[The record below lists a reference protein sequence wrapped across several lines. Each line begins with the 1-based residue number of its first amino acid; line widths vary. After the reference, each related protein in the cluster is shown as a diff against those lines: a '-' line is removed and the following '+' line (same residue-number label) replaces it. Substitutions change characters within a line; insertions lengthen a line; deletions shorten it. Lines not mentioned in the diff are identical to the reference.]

1 MLRVSRSLLLISLSR
16 ALFGSLAAAS
26 AQMSHQHHA
35 PKPDCAEA
43 TLRCATKA
51 TPTFAPDGSLWLA
64 FMAAGRVLVA
74 RSADLAQSFT
84 TPVALNQEPLDLDW
98 GPDARPKIAIDRD
111 GRMFAAFARFKNKS
125 FDGEVLYTH
134 SVDAGRSFTPPR
146 PITKNPESQRFEAL
160 ALDAD
165 GSLFT
170 AWLDKRNRAAA
181 KAAKGN
187 YIGAALAFAWA
198 SNGGED
204 ISEARIAHDNTCE
217 CCRLA
222 IAFAAPGRPVIVFR
236 NVFEPNVRDHA
247 VITFANANT
256 PGPVYRVSTDDWRTD
271 ACPHHGPALAV
282 SQNGSYHVAWFTNGL
297 ARKGVFYARSLDGG
311 RSFSAPLPIGRAER
325 APAHP
330 FLLAVNE
337 ALWLTWKE
345 FDGEKTSV
353 WGMVSR
359 DDGMT
364 WSQPK
369 RLAEAGDTS
378 DQALLL
384 SNGSDVFLS
393 WLSKAEGYRLIAL
406 GGAR

>member
-1 MLRVSRSLLLISLSR
+1 MLRASRSLLVIGLSG
-16 ALFGSLAAAS
+16 ALFASLAAAT

-35 PKPDCAEA
+35 VKPDCAEP

-64 FMAAGRVLVA
+64 FTAAGRVLVA
-74 RSADLAQSFT
+74 HSADLAQSFT
-84 TPVALNQEPLDLDW
+84 TPVVLNQEALDLDW

-111 GRMFAAFARFKNKS
+111 GRVFAAFARFKNKN
-125 FDGEVLYTH
+125 FDGQVLYTH
-134 SVDAGRSFTPPR
+134 SVDAGQSFTLPR

-160 ALDAD
+160 ALDAN

-181 KAAKGN
+181 KAAKES
-187 YIGAALAFAWA
+187 YVGAALAFAWA

-204 ISEARIAHDNTCE
+204 ISEARIAHDHTCE

-222 IAFAAPGRPVIVFR
+222 IAFAAPGRPVIAFR

-247 VITFANANT
+247 VITFADPNT
-256 PGPVYRVSTDDWRTD
+256 PGPVNRVSTDDWRTD

-282 SQNGSYHVAWFTNGL
+282 SPGGSYHVAWFTNGL
-297 ARKGVFYARSLDGG
+297 ARKGLFYARSLDGG
-311 RSFSAPLPIGRAER
+311 RSFSNPMPIGRAER
-325 APAHP
+325 APSHP
-330 FLLAVNE
+330 YLLAVNE

-345 FDGEKTSV
+345 FDGEKSSV

-359 DDGMT
+359 DEGT
-364 WSQPK
+364 AWSGPK
-369 RLAEAGDTS
+369 HLAETADTS
-378 DQALLL
+378 DQALLA

-406 GGAR
+406 GDGR